1 MFDPNFNTFAV
12 GLQGLY
18 NPGFK
23 GGVLLPDGRV
33 VFVPA
38 LNATIGLFDPSTNS
52 FTGGP
57 QADPPVPDHPKFS
70 VGVLLPDGRVVFVPS
85 YTTKIGLFDPSTNTF
100 TSGPDVGDINMF
112 SGGVMLPDGSVVFVP
127 YRSTKISLFHASSNT
142 STTQKPAYSLSQSL
156 PPSWIVALL
165 PYYNK
170 V

>member
-1 MFDPNFNTFAV
+1 M
-12 GLQGLY
+12 QS
-18 NPGFK
+18 
-23 GGVLLPDGRV
+23 
-33 VFVPA
+33 
-38 LNATIGLFDPSTNS
+38 I
-52 FTGGP
+52 
-57 QADPPVPDHPKFS
+57 
-70 VGVLLPDGRVVFVPS
+70 S